1 MFIRRLYFSNRCT
14 NKLLTYKYEPQYIP
28 AVSSARFL
36 AVIEAFGKR
45 VAKSSASGGGFNR
58 PQVAD

>member
-1 MFIRRLYFSNRCT
+1 
-14 NKLLTYKYEPQYIP
+14 LTSKYKPQYIP